1 MESHRPIL
9 LLTRPE
15 AQSRRFS
22 DAFRDRFG
30 ADWPVILSPLTAI
43 RPLDPGPLP
52 DGDRDLV
59 FTSENAVAAFARL
72 APRRGA
78 RAWCVGTRTE
88 EAAREAGFATRIGPG
103 DAEGLARTITASG
116 ETARLLW
123 PRPVHAARDVAEML
137 NSAGI
142 DTVSALVYEQ
152 ISCPANN
159 AATAALRGTSPVLL
173 PLFSPRSA
181 RLAATAF
188 AIAEAPLWIAA
199 MSPAVAEAAAAL
211 SPQGLR
217 IARTPDAPA
226 MLDALD
232 ALIAAAKTG

>member
-30 ADWPVILSPLTAI
+30 ADWPVIVSPLTEI
-43 RPLDPGPLP
+43 RFLDPGPLP
-52 DGDRDLV
+52 DDGRDLV

-72 APRRGA
+72 TPGGRG

-88 EAAREAGFATRIGPG
+88 AAARAAGFSTRAGPG
-103 DAEGLARTITASG
+103 DAEGLARAIATSG
-116 ETARLLW
+116 EAARLLW
-123 PRPVHAARDVAEML
+123 PRPVHVARDMAKSL

-142 DTVSALVYEQ
+142 DTVSVLIYDQ
-152 ISCPANN
+152 ISCPATD
-159 AATAALRGTSPVLL
+159 AATTALRETTPVLL

-181 RLAATAF
+181 RLAAA
-188 AIAEAPLWIAA
+188 AIAGTAAPLWVAA
-199 MSPAVAEAAAAL
+199 MSPAIAEAAAAL
-211 SPQGLR
+211 SPQGLHT
-217 IARTPDAPA
+217 AETPDAAA